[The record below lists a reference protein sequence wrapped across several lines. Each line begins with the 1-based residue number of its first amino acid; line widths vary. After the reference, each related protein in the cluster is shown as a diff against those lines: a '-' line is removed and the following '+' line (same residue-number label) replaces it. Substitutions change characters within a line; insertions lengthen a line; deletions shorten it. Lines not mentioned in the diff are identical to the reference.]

1 MKAFLYLLHNKSLWI
16 VILLLVSNLI
26 FSNNLDENADTICTK
41 DKLYTYDF
49 EYMTANRYKLA
60 ACLINQI
67 PRDSFNIFFQD
78 RNRLSV
84 VFLVDLC
91 GYPTGEIANLKFINK
106 NDSIIFSKNDSVIFN
121 SIKQKLLKYDFKY
134 QVILGDGD
142 ILSQDQKKE
151 SIQRCPDTTWVHI
164 LVSLPLMDR
173 AIHQYF
179 GIEVEDEAKKMQ
191 CAPYD
196 VYKTYINKWIDNN
209 HIKFYDAKYP

>member
-16 VILLLVSNLI
+16 VIWLLVSNLI

-67 PRDSFNIFFQD
+67 PRDSFNVFFQD
-78 RNRLSV
+78 RNRLSM
-84 VFLVDLC
+84 VFFVDLC

-121 SIKQKLLKYDFKY
+121 SIKQKFLKYDLKY

-164 LVSLPLMDR
+164 LVSLPIMDR

-179 GIEVEDEAKKMQ
+179 GIEIETEAKKMQ

-196 VYKTYINKWIDNN
+196 VYKTYINKWMDNN
-209 HIKFYDAKYP
+209 YNEIL